1 MLIDFKQELINM
13 SSPAR
18 RECREALRLVMDEH
32 ARQLRSILRELAL
45 KEGHVLELEAEVREL
60 RRISQSLDT
69 ERELARNASERLDG
83 LETSMR
89 LLRVTVQGARAAQH
103 GRLMTRDEWFNCPT
117 LHPEEEEA
125 LRLSARNAATE

>member
-1 MLIDFKQELINM
+1 M

-18 RECREALRLVMDEH
+18 RECREALRLVMEEH

-45 KEGHVLELEAEVREL
+45 KEGRALELEAEVREL
-60 RRISQSLDT
+60 RCISQSLDT
-69 ERELARNASERLDG
+69 ERELARNAIERLDG
-83 LETSMR
+83 LETSMK
-89 LLRVTVQGARAAQH
+89 LLRVTVQGARDAQQ
-103 GRLMTRDEWFNCPT
+103 GRMMTRDEWFNCPT